1 MGDAERLL
9 QSDTPALCLSPLKR
23 AGSESFMNTLAFIRS
38 SVHPALERA
47 LFAAFASISSIAAAA
62 ELPRGVPVEPTREIN
77 QFFDRARGE
86 AFERGLELERER
98 ARRAEKEVPS
108 APAAPKTPASG
119 PVFTLR
125 GVDHSPSA
133 VLTEEDVQKAAAPW
147 LGRKIR
153 LSDVF
158 ELVETLNRRYL
169 EKGCVVCRATV
180 EPQRIQGGRIR
191 ITLTEGRTGSV
202 AVKGNR
208 TTKESFIRGA
218 FSVEPGEVVD
228 FRALTR
234 DLTAFNLTHDAALT
248 VDMHAG
254 KEPGTTDYEI
264 TAHEPPPLRA
274 GVFADTM
281 GASDSGRVRA
291 GADFTWASPFG
302 RRDRLSLIALA
313 SRGAKS
319 LSLAYMVPLTARGLS
334 LGATVTGGS
343 VNVVEGD
350 AAALDISGRSFS
362 SSLRLEDVFAAGTA
376 GRASVFGEI
385 TQARSMTDMLG
396 LRFHDERAFSQ
407 SLGLTGALFGR
418 GWDAALTQAVHATR
432 VKNRLQNDSSEYFR
446 TTGTLF
452 LEARPVQNFSF
463 RFRGSWQAMLGGDS
477 PASSDVFSLGA
488 STYVRG
494 YPNDTLTAEG
504 GAAVSFELEWAGL
517 EGRTP
522 VMVFL
527 DAGRLWGESEF
538 ARRSLAST
546 GLTVTAPLWSG
557 ATLSAAAAVP
567 LQRTPYAGADVPGA
581 RFDLVF
587 SARW

>member
-1 MGDAERLL
+1 
-9 QSDTPALCLSPLKR
+9 
-23 AGSESFMNTLAFIRS
+23 MNTLASIRP
-38 SVHPALERA
+38 SVLAALQTA
-47 LFAAFASISSIAAAA
+47 AFAAFASLSSTAAAV
-62 ELPRGVPVEPTREIN
+62 ELPRGVPVEPTREID

-98 ARRAEKEVPS
+98 ARRAEMEAP
-108 APAAPKTPASG
+108 PAAGAPKASASG

-125 GVDHSPSA
+125 EVAHSPSA
-133 VLTEEDVQKAAAPW
+133 VLTEEDVRKAAAPW
-147 LGRKIR
+147 LDRKIQ
-153 LSDVF
+153 LSEVF
-158 ELVETLNRRYL
+158 ELVDALNRRYL
-169 EKGCVVCRATV
+169 EKGCAVCRATV
-180 EPQRIQGGRIR
+180 EPQRIQGGRIF

-208 TTKESFIRGA
+208 TTRESFIRSA
-218 FSVEPGEVVD
+218 FSLKPGEIAD

-254 KEPGTTDYEI
+254 KDPGTTDYEI
-264 TAHEPPPLRA
+264 TAHEPPRLRA
-274 GVFADTM
+274 GVFADTL
-281 GASDSGRVRA
+281 GAADSGRVRA

-302 RRDRLSLIALA
+302 RRDRLTLIGLA

-343 VNVVEGD
+343 VKVVEGD
-350 AAALDISGRSFS
+350 AASLDISGRTFS
-362 SSLRLEDVFAAGTA
+362 SALRLENVLHAGTT

-385 TQARSMTDMLG
+385 TQVRSMTDMLG
-396 LRFHDERAFSQ
+396 LRFHDERGISQ

-418 GWDAALTQAVHATR
+418 SWDAALTQAVHATR
-432 VKNRLQNDSSEYFR
+432 VKNRLQNESSEYFR

-452 LEARPVQNFSF
+452 LEVRPVQNFAL
-463 RFRGSWQAMLGGDS
+463 RFRSSWQAMLGGDA

-488 STYVRG
+488 STNVRG

-504 GAAVSFELEWAGL
+504 GASATVEVEWAGL

-522 VMVFL
+522 VTAFL
-527 DAGRLWGESEF
+527 DEGRLWGESEF
-538 ARRSLAST
+538 TRRSLAST
-546 GLTVTAPLWSG
+546 GLTLTAPLWADAS
-557 ATLSAAAAVP
+557 LSATAAVP
-567 LQRTPYAGADVPGA
+567 LQRTPYAGADVPGV